1 MDSSKFTHFEMEN
14 SETMPIQERE
24 VIMKAIETK
33 QDLIED
39 VETSNNQSETDFG
52 TAIPGSSVDKTE
64 QSSIEKINQIL
75 LRFSESGGQSTP
87 IVVELGEELQDL
99 QDLIDVKTD
108 STLLK
113 YCAAAFPGEDRK
125 TFKQALLVYRFSGFC
140 QSKRSFFY
148 SSGQMN

>member
-1 MDSSKFTHFEMEN
+1 
-14 SETMPIQERE
+14 
-24 VIMKAIETK
+24 MKAIETK

-140 QSKRSFFY
+140 QSKRSFF
-148 SSGQMN
+148 